1 MPDFSNKFGAFL
13 KADDVKEASRT
24 LTIKSVA
31 EEEVGPED
39 RREPKIVMR
48 FTEDDRGLTLNK
60 TRYEDATALFGSKNT
75 DAWIGKQITL
85 AYDPNVKFG
94 GKRVGGICF
103 RAVT

>member
-13 KADDVKEASRT
+13 KADDVKDAART

-48 FTEDDRGLTLNK
+48 FVEDDRGLTLNK
-60 TRYEDATALFGSKNT
+60 TRYEDATAFLGDKNT
-75 DAWIGKQITL
+75 DTWIGKKIQL

-103 RAVT
+103 RAIT